1 MAKEAK
7 SLIFKNAVMDV
18 ENGLI
23 VEFTKD
29 ETFEYDLMK
38 VLKDWSGI
46 DGISISFK
54 KESQLPIANNSGYED
69 YGE

>member
-1 MAKEAK
+1 MAKEGK
-7 SLIFKNAVMDV
+7 SLIFKNAVIDI

-54 KESQLPIANNSGYED
+54 KESQMPMVNNSGYENYD
-69 YGE
+69 E